1 MSKYLVTVPLVG
13 YTYCEVEAE
22 NEEDA
27 KEKALEIC
35 CDFDDKNV
43 EVGEFYGVEHVNNG
57 NVCYHPMWDMEV
69 ENE

>member
-1 MSKYLVTVPLVG
+1 MSNYLVTVPLVG

-27 KEKALEIC
+27 KEKALDIC
-35 CDFDDKNV
+35 CDFDNENV
-43 EVGEFYGVEHVNNG
+43 EVGEFYGVEHVNKG

-69 ENE
+69 KNE